1 MKDRPS
7 QGNPHVQ
14 LTLGPVIQ
22 SFRPER
28 KNKSQT
34 QMQTAINAQ
43 QIRRKNTK
51 SKKKQ
56 CETHWKIKASRHTT
70 LPKLFANRFL
80 YFVLNSQFTIC
91 PQIGL
96 GKVDEEEETQDYNTD
111 FLRASSGWSLE
122 LYNYILH
129 NCLDNCLS

>member
-22 SFRPER
+22 SFRPQR

-51 SKKKQ
+51 SKKTVRNALENQ
-56 CETHWKIKASRHTT
+56 SQQTHDLAK
-70 LPKLFANRFL
+70 
-80 YFVLNSQFTIC
+80 VIC
-91 PQIGL
+91 QS
-96 GKVDEEEETQDYNTD
+96 
-111 FLRASSGWSLE
+111 FF
-122 LYNYILH
+122 IL
-129 NCLDNCLS
+129 CT

>member
-96 GKVDEEEETQDYNTD
+96 EPQWMKIKAKNIWVEYEIFGFTTF
-111 FLRASSGWSLE
+111 FLSV
-122 LYNYILH
+122 
-129 NCLDNCLS
+129 

>member
-1 MKDRPS
+1 LAQSFSYFGHSAKTKAKRKCK
-7 QGNPHVQ
+7 QQ
-14 LTLGPVIQ
+14 LTHNKYVEKIQ
-22 SFRPER
+22 
-28 KNKSQT
+28 KV
-34 QMQTAINAQ
+34 
-43 QIRRKNTK
+43 
-51 SKKKQ
+51 KKQ

-96 GKVDEEEETQDYNTD
+96 GKVDEEEETQDYNAD